1 LLSIAG
7 AVDWQYNIGG
17 NLKSGYIQVL
27 STGGMIETKVLEKK
41 EYVTLIPPIST
52 TDYERLKKSIAK
64 EGGLLMPIIL
74 NQDNVV
80 LDGHHRM
87 RACKELGF
95 PVIHNVKDF
104 TGRPLD
110 ELRYVVTVNLHRRHL
125 DEFQRAEI
133 GLKWDKIA
141 RRIASERKAASQFT
155 SETGR
160 EAIMKR
166 HRGYDEDEGHDIASD
181 IRFASRDAN
190 RIEDEEDGP
199 PLRSSQEIGN
209 EVGVSASTIDR
220 VRTILEGGSK
230 EQISALRERSQ
241 TGEGPGV
248 RTVYEQ
254 VQNDK
259 LKTKLAQSSSGGS
272 SSDSQSV
279 PLTRPDNLKLFNKDF
294 RTMTLQEIPDQ
305 SVDLVLALDFHEPRI
320 REDEGGRIHEQLME
334 CASSW
339 LKDGGLLVMYV
350 EQRFLGRAIC
360 TRPPMLQFYHV
371 LSVLPSGI
379 DFQQPSRNTMFTEEW
394 RPYFVYV
401 RGVRDT
407 LPLSPESSTTSDRIG
422 METYSDQKDF
432 IHEFIKRLS
441 PPDST
446 ICDPFMGIGIVGQAA
461 LELGRTYIGIE
472 KETTMFRSAMNT
484 LHEQL

>member
-1 LLSIAG
+1 M
-7 AVDWQYNIGG
+7 V
-17 NLKSGYIQVL
+17 
-27 STGGMIETKVLEKK
+27 ETKVFEKK

-64 EGGLLMPIIL
+64 EGGLLMPIIV
-74 NQDNVV
+74 NQHNVV
-80 LDGHHRM
+80 LDGHQRM

-95 PVIHNVKDF
+95 KVTYNVKDF

-125 DEFQRAEI
+125 DEFQRAKI

-160 EAIMKR
+160 EDIMKR

-181 IRFASRDAN
+181 IRSASRDAN

-199 PLRSSQEIGN
+199 PLRSSQEIGD

-220 VRTILEGGSK
+220 VRTILEEGSE

-248 RTVYEQ
+248 RTMYEQ

-259 LKTKLAQSSSGGS
+259 LTTKLAQSSSGGS

-279 PLTRPDNLKLFNKDF
+279 PLTRHDNLKLFNKDF
-294 RTMTLQEIPDQ
+294 RTITLQEIPDK
-305 SVDLVLALDFHEPRI
+305 SVDLVLALDFPEPQI

-334 CASSW
+334 RASSW

-350 EQRFLGRAIC
+350 EQRFLA
-360 TRPPMLQFYHV
+360 
-371 LSVLPSGI
+371 SPSACDLI
-379 DFQQPSRNTMFTEEW
+379 NPS
-394 RPYFVYV
+394 
-401 RGVRDT
+401 
-407 LPLSPESSTTSDRIG
+407 PLR
-422 METYSDQKDF
+422 Y
-432 IHEFIKRLS
+432 
-441 PPDST
+441 
-446 ICDPFMGIGIVGQAA
+446 
-461 LELGRTYIGIE
+461 
-472 KETTMFRSAMNT
+472 
-484 LHEQL
+484 

>member
-1 LLSIAG
+1 
-7 AVDWQYNIGG
+7 
-17 NLKSGYIQVL
+17 
-27 STGGMIETKVLEKK
+27 
-41 EYVTLIPPIST
+41 
-52 TDYERLKKSIAK
+52 
-64 EGGLLMPIIL
+64 
-74 NQDNVV
+74 
-80 LDGHHRM
+80 
-87 RACKELGF
+87 
-95 PVIHNVKDF
+95 
-104 TGRPLD
+104 
-110 ELRYVVTVNLHRRHL
+110 
-125 DEFQRAEI
+125 
-133 GLKWDKIA
+133 
-141 RRIASERKAASQFT
+141 
-155 SETGR
+155 
-160 EAIMKR
+160 MKR

-181 IRFASRDAN
+181 IGSASRDAN

-305 SVDLVLALDFHEPRI
+305 SVDLVLALDFPEPQI